1 MSRNKKHSRASPATN
16 PFPDGIHSEKLR
28 FVRRRDLSPYIPEM
42 LGSESKVL
50 MVECVELLVLRHG
63 TVVFTRP
70 IHVII
75 VDVELLFKSQKKRK
89 VKNKNI
95 QADNQIGK

>member
-1 MSRNKKHSRASPATN
+1 
-16 PFPDGIHSEKLR
+16 
-28 FVRRRDLSPYIPEM
+28 M

-70 IHVII
+70 ILVII
-75 VDVELLFKSQKKRK
+75 VDVELLFKSQIKK
-89 VKNKNI
+89 NNQNI
-95 QADNQIGK
+95 QADNQISK